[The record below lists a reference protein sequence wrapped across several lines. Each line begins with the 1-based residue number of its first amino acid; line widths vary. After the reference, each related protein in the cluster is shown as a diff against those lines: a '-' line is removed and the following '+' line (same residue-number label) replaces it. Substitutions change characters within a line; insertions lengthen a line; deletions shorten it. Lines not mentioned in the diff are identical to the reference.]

1 MNIKYS
7 LLVLSVLIFMS
18 CSQKS
23 SGPGGLFSPTY
34 SPDGTKLAYY
44 EYFDGVP
51 EIMIY
56 SFADAKTLQI
66 TPRSGA
72 WSIVPKWSKAGDKL
86 MFSHGQNM
94 MSMDVT
100 IIDLESGDMD
110 TFERF
115 GTEFSVSW
123 HEKTHIWANRSLTGI
138 SFYRSQND
146 SPNSYE
152 LIEVP
157 EFSNY
162 WIYPLNEDGEM
173 LIQVNDTNSYGLYH
187 ISGNNEPT
195 LLLKES
201 GIKNLVFSKDQRFI
215 AFEKTVD
222 DNTDIYIADMDGSN
236 LKRLTTNEYPDYMPD
251 FSPDGKTLAFSSA
264 RTGTYQIYTIDLES
278 GQLELLLD

>member
-1 MNIKYS
+1 MNTKYS
-7 LLVLSVLIFMS
+7 LLALSLLTIMS

-23 SGPGGLFSPTY
+23 SGPGGMFSPAY

-44 EYFDGVP
+44 EYFNGVP
-51 EIMIY
+51 EIMMY
-56 SFADAKTLQI
+56 SFTDSKSSQLTDG
-66 TPRSGA
+66 SGA
-72 WSIVPKWSKAGDKL
+72 WSIVPKWNDTGDKL

-94 MSMDVT
+94 MSMDVSMM
-100 IIDLESGDMD
+100 DLESGDMD

-123 HEKTHIWANRSLTGI
+123 HKNTHVWANRSLTGI

-146 SPNSYE
+146 NPNSYE

-162 WIYPLNEDGEM
+162 WIYPINEEGDM
-173 LIQVNDTNSYGLYH
+173 LVQVNDEDSYGLYQYSIDH
-187 ISGNNEPT
+187 EPI
-195 LLLKES
+195 LILKEK
-201 GIKNLVFSKDQRFI
+201 GLKNVTFSKDHKLI
-215 AFEKTVD
+215 AFEKTED
-222 DNTDIYIADMDGSN
+222 DNTDIYMANMDGTN

-278 GQLELLLD
+278 GQLVQLFD